1 MTTELITTQDVQP
14 VQIFASNGLDAVLEE
29 ITSKAKSVVADV
41 STVTGR
47 KTIASMAHQVARSKT
62 HLDGLGKGLVA
73 DQKAQIK
80 KVDSERKRMR
90 DYLDNLKT
98 EVRQPLTDWEEAEEK
113 RINGHK
119 SKISQME
126 LYASECSD
134 LDSNELSHCISII
147 ESVEIGEGWEEFE
160 AQAARTKE
168 ASLATLREALE
179 KRKAYEAEQAELA
192 QLRMEREQRER
203 KEREERIA
211 QEAAERTR
219 KEAEQEKR
227 AAIEAK
233 ERAER
238 EAKEAAERAER
249 QAREA
254 AERAER
260 EKCEAVERER
270 QRVEAE
276 KRAAEEEQRRKE
288 ANKSHCR
295 KINNA
300 AKKAFIDKGFQE
312 KAAQKIVELIAR
324 GSIPNISINY

>member
-1 MTTELITTQDVQP
+1 MTTELIASSDVQP

-29 ITSKAKSVVADV
+29 ITSKAKSVVADA
-41 STVTGR
+41 STAKGR
-47 KTIASMAHQVARSKT
+47 KIIASIAHQVARSKT
-62 HLDGLGKGLVA
+62 YLDGLGKDLVA
-73 DQKAQIK
+73 DQKAEIK

-98 EVRQPLTDWEEAEEK
+98 EVRKPLADWEEAEEK

-134 LDSNELSHCISII
+134 LDSKELSHCISII
-147 ESVEIGEGWEEFE
+147 ESVTIGEDWEEFE
-160 AQAARTKE
+160 AQAARIKE
-168 ASLATLREALE
+168 TSLTTLREALE
-179 KRKAYEAEQAELA
+179 KRNAYEAEQTELA

-211 QEAAERTR
+211 QEAAERAR

-260 EKCEAVERER
+260 EKREAVERER

-288 ANKSHCR
+288 ANKAHCR